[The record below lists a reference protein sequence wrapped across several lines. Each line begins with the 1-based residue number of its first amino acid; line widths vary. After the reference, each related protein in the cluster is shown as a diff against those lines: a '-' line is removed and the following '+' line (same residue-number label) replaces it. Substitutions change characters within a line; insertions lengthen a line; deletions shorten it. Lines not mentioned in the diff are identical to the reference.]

1 MATRL
6 VVTYCLCFPQ
16 SERTYYL
23 PLSQT
28 LVQSMTNPFFQI
40 YWEMVE
46 NLRFCFELLSC
57 YPCTEGVGEGKKNY
71 KIQSTSKEKH
81 WHLNR
86 GLLISIYERK

>member
-28 LVQSMTNPFFQI
+28 LVQSMTNPFFS
-40 YWEMVE
+40 
-46 NLRFCFELLSC
+46 NLLGDGREFTILF
-57 YPCTEGVGEGKKNY
+57 
-71 KIQSTSKEKH
+71 
-81 WHLNR
+81 
-86 GLLISIYERK
+86 